1 MWHLFVRAPGTFN
14 IINVMHQS
22 PLYLDVTGGRWPPR
36 NHPYTINSTTRH
48 FLYYLGDGIYPRF
61 SFLIS
66 PHAKPCTEEQKA
78 FNRLQEALR
87 KEAERL
93 FGILM
98 ERFDVALHPGATALW
113 RIS

>member
-1 MWHLFVRAPGTFN
+1 MAGTYQRGKGKRGTVFEAVCDEDLWVWHLFVRAPGTFN

-22 PLYLDVTGGRWPPR
+22 PLYFDVTGGRWPPR

-66 PHAKPCTEEQKA
+66 PHAKPCTEEQNVK
-78 FNRLQEALR
+78 REVS
-87 KEAERL
+87 
-93 FGILM
+93 G
-98 ERFDVALHPGATALW
+98 
-113 RIS
+113 